1 MFVLRFVALSSTACQ
16 WEYGY
21 VVELQGP
28 ILAVL
33 VLDGRSLNVLPPA
46 PSRALKS
53 LPVGVPLPDALA
65 APPEVPLFYLATL
78 SQQLSQGLVQQEWA
92 RQSMSPSACGGVSF
106 GQTQFLIPWLWMSLV
121 FHGHLWLFLWLP
133 WFNLVNAARIICL
146 AVCS

>member
-1 MFVLRFVALSSTACQ
+1 MDRDLAGGQAWLDQFLARIRASDLFVFVLRFVALSSTACQ

-28 ILAVL
+28 ILPVL

-65 APPEVPLFYLATL
+65 APPEVPLFYLATI
-78 SQQLSQGLVQQEWA
+78 SQQLS
-92 RQSMSPSACGGVSF
+92 
-106 GQTQFLIPWLWMSLV
+106 
-121 FHGHLWLFLWLP
+121 
-133 WFNLVNAARIICL
+133 
-146 AVCS
+146 